1 MPSKAVSLDTVM
13 IKIESESG
21 KAGANIDSLA
31 NKLQNLRNSIKGGFN
46 NLNKLS
52 ESLGKLTSSTQ
63 GLDATINNLKHLG
76 DITDGLV
83 QLSEI
88 KSSRGLTT
96 VVNQLNNLNKTSKN
110 LDKTSNNLSAIGN
123 MIPNLGSLSTI
134 KAPTGLTSVVKNL
147 TGLAQIKG
155 MDSVISEIQKVPQ
168 LVEPLS
174 KLGDIVNPKGFRTAV
189 DNLEKL
195 PDVISKF
202 DTTTFENLKRVSEEL
217 AQSLTPLA
225 EKMMEVANGY
235 SAFSKIQNTFGKS
248 ASTSYKYM
256 KQQNSILSS
265 LSSVVKRT
273 GSYFMQVGKHI
284 TSAFGSGAISYL
296 KKFHSKSKQIFLSL
310 LGTRTLFTMIR
321 KAASEYQ
328 AFDTSLQKTSQ
339 NIWRAFGAQLAPII
353 EYVMNL
359 FKQFV
364 RVVYSVVYALTGID
378 LIAKANDKAMK
389 AWEESTKK
397 TLGSLQKFDDLNV
410 VDFDKNKGD
419 EFEPIEMD
427 KIDLTPIQK
436 IIDWVK
442 KLKEEIKKA
451 LDTGE
456 WYNVGKVFAE
466 GINEGVSWLLS
477 KIPEIREK
485 LLEAARDFGDFLNG
499 VIENTNW
506 GNIAK
511 LITESL
517 IIIPDT
523 ITELLKTIRW
533 DEVGKGIDDF
543 LKKLDPVK
551 IIDSFMNMIGELAVG
566 VSEAFINIEWGP
578 VGKKISDSIIAFFTD
593 LSSILDKIPFEQIGQ
608 KVREAIENIDWKGVF
623 VSILNTFVSVF
634 SGLGDFIDG
643 LFGTDGLGNLLL
655 GAGALLGVFKQ
666 IGGLSLFSKIGDISK
681 SFISASKNAKSLY
694 DKVKLTFDLLG
705 KNILTTKSISG
716 ITGLSEGFT
725 GAATSVSGLVSALGG
740 LGPTIAIMGAVVAAI
755 AVIGVAFKELYTTNT
770 EFKNTV
776 DSLGESISNTFGGI
790 MQTAK
795 DMISGL
801 LKVLKDLWKNV
812 LTPLFDLLVEIAKPI
827 VEVLIDVLKILWE
840 DVIDPL
846 ISLIEEGLMFAWDQ
860 LCITFEATTA
870 VLNPVIKILTWLWK
884 NVLSPIVSFIL
895 DVAIVTIK
903 IFAEKVKFHINV
915 IKGVISVLHGFLKT
929 TWDVIKKVVGG
940 IASWIYT
947 NMISPVVD
955 KFNELKKKI
964 SDIWG
969 GIWTAIKKI
978 INKILKGV
986 EDFINGIIK
995 GINGLSKGL
1004 RKIGNKVF
1012 DIIGIDVTFNPI
1024 SEIGIPKLATGTNEI
1039 EYEGIYHLHPGEA
1052 VVPKKYNPALGN
1064 GYTNSNEMNNKL
1076 DTLIDIMNNMSF
1088 TNVVNVGN
1096 KKLYEEQQSFNKKQ
1110 QNKYGTINLY

>member
-63 GLDATINNLKHLG
+63 GLDTTINNLKHLG

-96 VVNQLNNLNKTSKN
+96 VVNQLNNLNKISKN

-123 MIPNLGSLSTI
+123 MIPNLGSLSSI

-147 TGLAQIKG
+147 TGLVQIKG
-155 MDSVISEIQKVPQ
+155 MGSVISEIQKVPQ

-174 KLGDIVNPKGFRTAV
+174 RLGDIVNPKGFQTAV
-189 DNLEKL
+189 DNLGKL
-195 PDVISKF
+195 PDVINKF

-225 EKMMEVANGY
+225 EKMMQVANGY

-284 TSAFGSGAISYL
+284 MSAFGSGAISYL

-378 LIAKANDKAMK
+378 LIARANDKAMQ
-389 AWEESTKK
+389 AWGDSAKD
-397 TLGSLQKFDDLNV
+397 TLGNLQKFDDLNV
-410 VDFDKNKGD
+410 VDFNKNKGD
-419 EFEPIEMD
+419 EFESIEMD

-499 VIENTNW
+499 IIENTNW
-506 GNIAK
+506 GDIAT

-517 IIIPDT
+517 ILIPDM
-523 ITELLKTIRW
+523 ITELLKTIKW

-551 IIDSFMNMIGELAVG
+551 IINSFMSMLGELAVG
-566 VSEAFINIEWGP
+566 LSEAFLNIEWGP
-578 VGKKISDSIIAFFTD
+578 VGKKISDSIIAFFTNLD
-593 LSSILDKIPFEQIGQ
+593 AILDKIPWKDIGK
-608 KVREAIENIDWKGVF
+608 KVREAIEEIEWDKIFEKILATAIKTFSKLNEFLSGLTGLDPQVFEDLEKAIAGIGVALVTYKIVKAF
-623 VSILNTFVSVF
+623 KSLLAIF
-634 SGLGDFIDG
+634 SGPGFLTAATTFAAI
-643 LFGTDGLGNLLL
+643 
-655 GAGALLGVFKQ
+655 LGVLA
-666 IGGLSLFSKIGDISK
+666 GLDLAIKGIKEMLESPSWKAFFDIL
-681 SFISASKNAKSLY
+681 A
-694 DKVKLTFDLLG
+694 
-705 KNILTTKSISG
+705 G
-716 ITGLSEGFT
+716 IAIVV
-725 GAATSVSGLVSALGG
+725 AAVAIALGG
-740 LGPTIAIMGAVVAAI
+740 WVVALVAGVVALVSMI
-755 AVIGVAFKELYTTNT
+755 AAYIAENWAEVQKWWDDVVSTVSGWFSDIGKVISDWWNDILKGVSDFFDNIGK
-770 EFKNTV
+770 
-776 DSLGESISNTFGGI
+776 GISDWWSGI
-790 MQTAK
+790 QTWW
-795 DMISGL
+795 D
-801 LKVLKDLWKNV
+801 NV
-812 LTPLFDLLVEIAKPI
+812 KKWWSQKFDDFSKLIDDKFVKPI
-827 VEVLIDVLKILWE
+827 KEFID
-840 DVIDPL
+840 DVKK
-846 ISLIEEGLMFAWDQ
+846 
-860 LCITFEATTA
+860 
-870 VLNPVIKILTWLWK
+870 NIK
-884 NVLSPIVSFIL
+884 
-895 DVAIVTIK
+895 
-903 IFAEKVKFHINV
+903 EKM
-915 IKGVISVLHGFLKT
+915 
-929 TWDVIKKVVGG
+929 DDIKKVFTDVKDWITKKIDDIKKTLSNIGD
-940 IASWIYT
+940 WIYNHT
-947 NMISPVVD
+947 IKPVQD
-955 KFNELKKKI
+955 KFDGLKKKLSSI
-964 SDIWG
+964 FDDIKKKWNSFWEDG
-969 GIWTAIKKI
+969 LLAGCKKI
-978 INKILKGV
+978 INKILEAFEK
-986 EDFINGIIK
+986 FINNIIK

-1004 RKIGNKVF
+1004 RQIGNKVF
-1012 DIIGIDVTFNPI
+1012 DIIGVDVTFSPI
-1024 SEIGIPKLATGTNEI
+1024 SNVKIPKLATGTNEI

-1110 QNKYGTINLY
+1110 QNKYGTINL

>member
-1 MPSKAVSLDTVM
+1 MPGAVSLDTVM
-13 IKIESESG
+13 IKIESEAG

-31 NKLQNLRNSIKGGFN
+31 NKLQNLRNSVKGGFN

-52 ESLGKLTSSTQ
+52 ESLEKLTLGAR
-63 GLDATINNLKHLG
+63 GLDATVNNLKNLSN
-76 DITDGLV
+76 ITDGLT
-83 QLSEI
+83 QLSEV

-96 VVNQLNNLNKTSKN
+96 IVTQLNNLGKASKN
-110 LDKTSNNLSAIGN
+110 LDKTSSNLSAIGN

-174 KLGDIVNPKGFRTAV
+174 KLGDIVNPKGFQTAV
-189 DNLEKL
+189 DNLGKL

-225 EKMMEVANGY
+225 EKMMQVANGY

-248 ASTSYKYM
+248 ASTSYRYM
-256 KQQNSILSS
+256 KQQHSILSS
-265 LSSVVKRT
+265 IYSTTKRV
-273 GSYFMQVGKHI
+273 GSGFLNIGRNVM
-284 TSAFGSGAISYL
+284 SAFGSGAISNL
-296 KKFHSKSKQIFLSL
+296 KKFHSKFKQIFLSL

-328 AFDTSLQKTSQ
+328 AFDISLQKFSQ
-339 NIWRAFGAQLAPII
+339 NVWRAFGAQLAPII
-353 EYVMNL
+353 EYAMNL

-364 RVVYSVVYALTGID
+364 RVIYSVVYALTGID
-378 LIAKANDKAMK
+378 LIARANEKAMQSWGDSAK
-389 AWEESTKK
+389 D
-397 TLGSLQKFDDLNV
+397 TLGNLQKFDDLNV
-410 VDFDKNKGD
+410 V
-419 EFEPIEMD
+419 EFPKSTGNGNNNELIDMD
-427 KIDLTPIQK
+427 KIDLTPFQK

-499 VIENTNW
+499 IIENTNW
-506 GNIAK
+506 GDIAE
-511 LITESL
+511 LITEAL
-517 IIIPDT
+517 VLIPDM
-523 ITELLKTIRW
+523 ITELLKTIKW

-543 LKKLDPVK
+543 LKKFDPVK
-551 IIDSFMNMIGELAVG
+551 IIHSFMSMLGELALG
-566 VSEAFINIEWGP
+566 LSEAFLNIEWGP
-578 VGKKISDSIIAFFTD
+578 VGKKISDSIISFFTD
-593 LSSILDKIPFEQIGQ
+593 LTSILDKIPFEQIGQ

-623 VSILNTFVSVF
+623 VSILNTFLSVF
-634 SGLGDFIDG
+634 TGLGDFIDG
-643 LFGTDGLGNLLL
+643 LLGTDGLGNLLL
-655 GAGALLGVFKQ
+655 SAGVLLGVLKK
-666 IGGLSLFSKIGDISK
+666 INDLSLFSKIGDISK
-681 SFISASKNAKSLY
+681 SFVDASKNAKSLY
-694 DKVKLTFDLLG
+694 DKTKLTFDLLG
-705 KNILTTKSISG
+705 KNTLTTKSISG

-725 GAATSVSGLVSALGG
+725 GAASSVSGLVSALGG
-740 LGPTIAIMGAVVAAI
+740 LGPTIGIIGAVVVAI
-755 AVIGVAFKELYTTNT
+755 AAVGVAFKELYTTNT

-812 LTPLFDLLVEIAKPI
+812 LVPLFDLLVEIAKPI
-827 VEVLIDVLKILWE
+827 VEALIDVLKILWE

-860 LCITFEATTA
+860 LCIAFEATIA
-870 VLNPVIKILTWLWK
+870 VLNPVIKVLTWLWK
-884 NVLSPIVSFIL
+884 NVLAPIVSFIL

-915 IKGVISVLHGFLKT
+915 IKSVISVLHSFLKT

-947 NMISPVVD
+947 NMISPAID

-964 SDIWG
+964 SDIWD
-969 GIWTAIKKI
+969 GIWTSIKNV

-986 EDFINGIIK
+986 EKFINGIVK

-1004 RKIGNKVF
+1004 RQIGNKVF
-1012 DIIGIDVTFNPI
+1012 DIIGVDVKFNPI
-1024 SEIGIPKLATGTNEI
+1024 SEINIPKLATGTNEI
-1039 EYEGIYHLHPGEA
+1039 EYEGLYHLHPGEA

-1064 GYTNSNEMNNKL
+1064 GGSEEMNNKL

-1096 KKLYEEQQSFNKKQ
+1096 KKLFEEQQSFNKKQ